1 VYLRN
6 YYTQFYLFFVGTSM
20 QRRILPGIDL
30 SYPQALIKNKDVFPY
45 ITGARNKVFQGN
57 LSMDLR
63 AVDQTQMYPFLK

>member
-1 VYLRN
+1 
-6 YYTQFYLFFVGTSM
+6 M